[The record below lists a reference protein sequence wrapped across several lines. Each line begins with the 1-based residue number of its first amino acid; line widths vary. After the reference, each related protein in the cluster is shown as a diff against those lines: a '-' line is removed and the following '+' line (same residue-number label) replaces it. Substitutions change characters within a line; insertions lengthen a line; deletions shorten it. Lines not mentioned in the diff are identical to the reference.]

1 MSKDFTIVHIK
12 DGVIQNRKA
21 VKLLFEQKDGRYLV
35 EISGADKRSNQQN
48 RYYFG
53 LVIPLFQKGMQ
64 TKGMDVTK
72 EEVHAMLK
80 ARFNFSEVVNESDG
94 EFLRVPMSTTRL
106 NKEGFSEYI
115 AKIQQLAAE
124 FLEIVIPDP
133 GVQTTMEYD

>member
-53 LVIPLFQKGMQ
+53 LVVPMIQKAINSHGSNY
-64 TKGMDVTK
+64 TK
-72 EEVHAMLK
+72 EEIHELLK
-80 ARFNFSEVVNESDG
+80 AQFNLSDFVNTETG
-94 EFLRVPMSTTRL
+94 ECISIPISTTRL
-106 NKEGFSEYI
+106 NKEQFSEYI
-115 AKIQQLAAE
+115 TRIQAWAAD
-124 FLEIVIPDP
+124 LLLLVIPDP
-133 GVQTTMEYD
+133 GEQTMIEYD